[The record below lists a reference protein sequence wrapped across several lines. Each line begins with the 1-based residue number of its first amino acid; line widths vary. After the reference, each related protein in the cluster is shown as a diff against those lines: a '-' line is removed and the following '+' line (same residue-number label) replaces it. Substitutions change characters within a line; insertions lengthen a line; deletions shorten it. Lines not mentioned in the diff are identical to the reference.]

1 MRRDYFELDVQN
13 VDWIREGG
21 EPQKPFVRID
31 FHGPEDLLKAQLA
44 DVDEGDEELLEAEN
58 VDVSFRLLEPHDDD
72 PDAEGV
78 VSVTNR
84 LTGDFVF
91 ELNASAGDVLQFIRA
106 AREYGRSSGSDGQY
120 HIEIDF
126 EGTPLVEYEKDTFL
140 VYDADGNLLRRESL
154 IPSGIEL

>member
-13 VDWIREGG
+13 VDWVGEDG
-21 EPQKPFVRID
+21 EPKKPFVRID
-31 FHGPEDLLKAQLA
+31 FHGPERLLREQLA
-44 DVDEGDEELLEAEN
+44 DVDEGDGELLEAEN
-58 VDVSFRLLEPHDDD
+58 VDVSFRLLETHDND

-91 ELNASAGDVLQFIRA
+91 ELNATAGDVLQFIRA
-106 AREYGRSSGSDGQY
+106 AREYGRSADSDGQY
-120 HIEIDF
+120 RIEIDF
-126 EGTPLVEYEKDTFL
+126 EGSPLVEYEKDTFL